1 MRELTSLAWRIDLG
15 IVSPATRWPGMRR
28 EFLNGG
34 LLCPFTEV
42 NAQEEHEARDG
53 HDREPGDAHACLSRA
68 RRSKR
73 RSPHRRRSLRRDPKR
88 PRQVT
93 GASRRGRHS
102 YVPTIGGSRHTKA
115 SRPPAKGSKTRSQC
129 LVAECSLFRLAR
141 TPLARKSM
149 PRQGK
154 LDEPLPVC
162 AFGCCRALHR
172 RLGFA
177 FGVVLRTHGTDHDS
191 WKWTMA

>member
-34 LLCPFTEV
+34 LLCPFTEM
-42 NAQEEHEARDG
+42 NAQKEHEPRDCN
-53 HDREPGDAHACLSRA
+53 DREPGDAHACLSRA

-102 YVPTIGGSRHTKA
+102 YVPTIGGNRHTKA
-115 SRPPAKGSKTRSQC
+115 SRPLANGSRTMKARSR
-129 LVAECSLFRLAR
+129 ESSLFRLVCA
-141 TPLARKSM
+141 PLARELM
-149 PRQGK
+149 PRKGE
-154 LDEPLPVC
+154 LDEPLPVG
-162 AFGCCRALHR
+162 ALGRCRTLHR

-177 FGVVLRTHGTDHDS
+177 FGVILRTHDVQHGS
-191 WKWTMA
+191 SKWTMA